1 MKIVVCDDDAL
12 VYEQMKNIIASYSI
26 VKNENLELT
35 FYQTVEELLHAK
47 HIPMSELFPQG
58 EGPKAKEIGI
68 IDDAQLQEI
77 ISLWHKIPGEAR
89 GSAYVMIKGML
100 IAAQQL
106 PQK

>member
-47 HIPMSELFPQG
+47 HMHYG
-58 EGPKAKEIGI
+58 YYR
-68 IDDAQLQEI
+68 D
-77 ISLWHKIPGEAR
+77 
-89 GSAYVMIKGML
+89 
-100 IAAQQL
+100 
-106 PQK
+106 

>member
-47 HIPMSELFPQG
+47 HMI
-58 EGPKAKEIGI
+58 
-68 IDDAQLQEI
+68 
-77 ISLWHKIPGEAR
+77 
-89 GSAYVMIKGML
+89 SAY
-100 IAAQQL
+100 
-106 PQK
+106 

>member
-47 HIPMSELFPQG
+47 HISKTCVIQNLLDIVR
-58 EGPKAKEIGI
+58 KTIG
-68 IDDAQLQEI
+68 L
-77 ISLWHKIPGEAR
+77 
-89 GSAYVMIKGML
+89 
-100 IAAQQL
+100 
-106 PQK
+106 

>member
-47 HIPMSELFPQG
+47 HKVNGTRES
-58 EGPKAKEIGI
+58 
-68 IDDAQLQEI
+68 
-77 ISLWHKIPGEAR
+77 R
-89 GSAYVMIKGML
+89 
-100 IAAQQL
+100 
-106 PQK
+106 

>member
-47 HIPMSELFPQG
+47 HKYDTRVLQTMSLFILFSICETYCTLSPDCSRFMHR
-58 EGPKAKEIGI
+58 PTAI
-68 IDDAQLQEI
+68 
-77 ISLWHKIPGEAR
+77 R
-89 GSAYVMIKGML
+89 GTTVRVF
-100 IAAQQL
+100 
-106 PQK
+106 